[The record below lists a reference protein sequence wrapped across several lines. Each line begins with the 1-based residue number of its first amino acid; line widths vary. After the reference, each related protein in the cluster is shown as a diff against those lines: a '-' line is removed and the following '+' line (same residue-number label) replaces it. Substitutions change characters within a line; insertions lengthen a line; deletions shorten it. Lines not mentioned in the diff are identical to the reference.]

1 MTAVALDRVTVP
13 TSATVLDV
21 LASIDRSG
29 VHAALM
35 VDAAGRLV
43 GLLTDGDCRRA
54 ILSGADLAAPAL
66 AYATLTPQTVPADL
80 GRAAIL
86 DLMRALG
93 ISAVPVVD
101 DAGRATGLHTLSQVA
116 GVPELPNP
124 VVVMAGGK
132 GTRLGELTR
141 HTPKPLLRVAG
152 RSIVEWTLLNLVGGG
167 IRDVYVS
174 VNHLADQ
181 VEDHLGDGSRLG
193 CRVRYLREDPAQPL
207 GTAGSLSLLRAE
219 LPHLQLPVLVM
230 NGDLMVQFE
239 PEQLLRRHDQSGAV
253 LTVATRGY
261 QHQVPFGVVEQDD
274 DGLVRQI
281 TEKPTVTMSVN
292 AGVYAVS
299 PEALAL
305 VPEGVES
312 TMPQL
317 LQRCLDRGS
326 PVAAWP
332 LASEWIDVGTPGDLA
347 RAKGGT

>member
-1 MTAVALDRVTVP
+1 MTAVSLDRVMVP
-13 TSATVLDV
+13 VSATVLDV
-21 LASIDRSG
+21 LASMERSG

-35 VDAAGRLV
+35 VDDDRRLV

-54 ILSGADLAAPAL
+54 MLSGAELAAAAL
-66 AYATLTPQTVPADL
+66 PHATTTPQTVPPDL

-101 DAGRATGLHTLSQVA
+101 SVGRATGMHTLGEVA

-141 HTPKPLLRVAG
+141 RTPKPLLRVAG
-152 RSIVEWTLLNLVGGG
+152 RSILEWILLNLVGGG
-167 IRDVYVS
+167 IQDVYVS

-181 VEDHLGDGSRLG
+181 VEEHLGDGSRLG
-193 CRVRYLREDPAQPL
+193 CRVRYLREDKDRPL
-207 GTAGSLSLLRAE
+207 GTAGSLSLLRRQ
-219 LPHLQLPVLVM
+219 LPNLGLPVLVM

-239 PEQLLRRHDQSGAV
+239 PEQLLHGHASARAAV
-253 LTVATRGY
+253 TVATRGY
-261 QHQVPFGVVEQDD
+261 QHQVPFGVVEQDER
-274 DGLVRQI
+274 GLISQI
-281 TEKPTVTMSVN
+281 REKPTVTMSVN

-305 VPEGVES
+305 VPDEIES

-317 LQRCLDRGS
+317 MQRCLDGGYR
-326 PVAAWP
+326 VAAWP

-347 RAKGGT
+347 RAKEGT

>member
-1 MTAVALDRVTVP
+1 MMRVVIIERGILIEPPHRILLNHASHGAAQRSDVALTVAAIALLAGTGVP
-13 TSATVLDV
+13 GRDV
-21 LASIDRSG
+21 LAIQMVAMLKSQGVGAEAIDQISEAQKR
-29 VHAALM
+29 VLEL
-35 VDAAGRLV
+35 AAGH
-43 GLLTDGDCRRA
+43 
-54 ILSGADLAAPAL
+54 AD
-66 AYATLTPQTVPADL
+66 DK
-80 GRAAIL
+80 IL
-86 DLMRALG
+86 DEAVRALVKAQTG
-93 ISAVPVVD
+93 NESDEGVAM
-101 DAGRATGLHTLSQVA
+101 AKATMATPWMRRFLVLDPKQAIAQV
-116 GVPELPNP
+116 
-124 VVVMAGGK
+124 
-132 GTRLGELTR
+132 R
-141 HTPKPLLRVAG
+141 
-152 RSIVEWTLLNLVGGG
+152 
-167 IRDVYVS
+167 
-174 VNHLADQ
+174 
-181 VEDHLGDGSRLG
+181 
-193 CRVRYLREDPAQPL
+193 C
-207 GTAGSLSLLRAE
+207 
-219 LPHLQLPVLVM
+219 PVLVM

-239 PEQLLRRHDQSGAV
+239 PEQLLRRHDQTGAV